1 MNKLL
6 SIILDI
12 IFIVLIMSL
21 INLNIIPDKY
31 VIILG
36 IGLLLLGLIFTI
48 ISFKIKNILGRII
61 VFILLL
67 IISIVSVIGIYY
79 INTTNEFFSNIREV
93 REKTVYYVFV
103 NKNSN
108 YNKLEDIN
116 NKSIG
121 FLNGEALNYNNAI
134 SIIKK
139 EIDIK
144 VNNYDDVNS
153 MLKDLYSSKIDS
165 ILLNSNNYELLCEN
179 ISGFDNN
186 TRIIKKISI
195 DLKDDVNKKEVNT
208 KRAFNILISGID
220 TRGNINRV
228 SRSDVNILVTV
239 DPVNHKILLTS
250 IPRDYYVKLH
260 TYNSY
265 DKLTHAGIYG
275 IDESMGTISDLL
287 NTKIDYYIRVNF
299 DTVVKLVDEIGGVD
313 VYSDTSFRAY
323 NGTYFRRGIN
333 HLDGKK
339 ALAYS
344 RERKVFSDGDRMR
357 GRHQQQ
363 IIEAIINKISTS
375 KSYLVKYKDILDSL
389 NNLIQT
395 NVSSSSIKIFVKDE
409 LNTLKKWSVESISL
423 DGNDGSRYTYSM
435 PGWLLYVMIPNINT
449 VNEAS
454 IKINNYLNEK

>member
-31 VIILG
+31 LIILG
-36 IGLLLLGLIFTI
+36 VLLLLLGFILTI
-48 ISFKIKNILGRII
+48 ISFRVRNIVIRVITL
-61 VFILLL
+61 VLL
-67 IISIVSVIGIYY
+67 IIISIASIIGIYY
-79 INTTNEFFSNIREV
+79 INSTNEFFSNISEAK
-93 REKTVYYVFV
+93 EKTVYYVFV
-103 NKNSN
+103 NKNSK
-108 YNKLEDIN
+108 YNKLDDIN
-116 NKSIG
+116 NKSVG
-121 FLNGEALNYNNAI
+121 FLNGEALNYNEAI
-134 SIIKK
+134 IFIKNK
-139 EIDIK
+139 IDIK

-179 ISGFDNN
+179 ISGFEDN

-239 DPVNHKILLTS
+239 DPVNHRILLTS

-299 DTVVKLVDEIGGVD
+299 DTVVKLVDEIGGID
-313 VYSDTSFRAY
+313 VNSNTSFRAY
-323 NGTYFRRGIN
+323 DGTYFTRGIN

-363 IIEAIINKISTS
+363 IIEAIVNKISTS
-375 KSYLVKYKDILDSL
+375 KSCLIKYKDILDSL

-409 LNTLKKWSVESISL
+409 LNTLKKWSIESISL

-435 PGWLLYVMIPNINT
+435 PGWLLYVMIPNQDT

-454 IKINNYLNEK
+454 LKINNYLNEK